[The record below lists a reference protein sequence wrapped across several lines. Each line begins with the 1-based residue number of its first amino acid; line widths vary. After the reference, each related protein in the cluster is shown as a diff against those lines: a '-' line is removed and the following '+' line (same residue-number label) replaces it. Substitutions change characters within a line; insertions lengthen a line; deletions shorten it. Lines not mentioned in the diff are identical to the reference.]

1 MSICTT
7 AMNMSFVRNRAEL
20 KICLSAGNAFLF
32 VSVSFFCLFI
42 QQCYNIYCLSMS
54 LPITYVT
61 SDREGERGRQRER
74 ESVCVCVSVRMCRDT
89 RDVYGM
95 CVCVCKQQKGLTDIC
110 S

>member
-1 MSICTT
+1 
-7 AMNMSFVRNRAEL
+7 MNMSFVRNRAEL

-74 ESVCVCVSVRMCRDT
+74 ERERVCVCVSVRM
-89 RDVYGM
+89 
-95 CVCVCKQQKGLTDIC
+95 CVCKQQKGLTDIC